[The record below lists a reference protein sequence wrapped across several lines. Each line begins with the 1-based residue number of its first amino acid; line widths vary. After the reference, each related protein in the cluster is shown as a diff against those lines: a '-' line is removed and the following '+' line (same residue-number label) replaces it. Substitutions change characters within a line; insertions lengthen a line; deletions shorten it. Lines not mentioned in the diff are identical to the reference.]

1 MKHFELNG
9 QIRTSEGKAA
19 IKALRKEGLVPCNL
33 YGQGIE
39 NVLFTVSEKDLKGL
53 THTPASYIVDIKL
66 SDGTAHTA
74 VLHETQWHPVKE
86 NCLHADFLKVSE
98 DKPVAIK
105 VPINISGHAVGA
117 QAGGKFVQSQR
128 ALRVSGLLK
137 DLPDTLDVDITP
149 LHIGERIV
157 AGDIKLDGVTMLSP
171 KDMIV
176 CSVRQTRQSQAATA
190 EAAKK

>member
-9 QIRTSEGKAA
+9 QVRQAEGKASV
-19 IKALRKEGLVPCNL
+19 KALRKEGLVPCNL

-74 VLHETQWHPVKE
+74 VLHETQWHPISE

-105 VPINISGHAVGA
+105 VPISITGHAIGA

-128 ALRVSGLLK
+128 ELRISGLMK
-137 DLPDTLDVDITP
+137 DLPDTLEVDITP
-149 LHIGERIV
+149 LHIGERII
-157 AGDIKLDGVTMLSP
+157 AGDIQLEGVTMLSP

-176 CSVRQTRQSQAATA
+176 CSVRQTRQSQAA
-190 EAAKK
+190 AATGKK